1 VVLTV
6 CTLAV
11 LLGLLVSSNT
21 ELRQRT
27 EQVVVNGQWDSVTG
41 TLRGAVA
48 AGSGLL
54 FGYAGD
60 HTYQFTYLV
69 AAVVFFGLM
78 LKVIR

>member
-1 VVLTV
+1 VLTLG
-6 CTLAV
+6 TLAV
-11 LLGLLVSSNT
+11 LLGLLVSSNAD
-21 ELRQRT
+21 LRQRT
-27 EQVVVNGQWDSVTG
+27 EQVVVGGQWDSITG
-41 TLRGAVA
+41 PMRNAVD
-48 AGSGLL
+48 AGSSLL